1 MTKAA
6 ATKILAQDGIDWTA
20 PFIDIIDSLTDGMVE
35 LGFDY
40 STSIDRADTMAHA
53 WAE

>member
-1 MTKAA
+1 MSKTE

-20 PFIDIIDSLTDGMVE
+20 PFIDIVDSLTDGMVE

-40 STSIDRADTMAHA
+40 DTSIDRADTMAA
-53 WAE
+53 RWAE